1 MVTYIN
7 ILSNWFFSDVPGNNG
22 FRENNSAMIQAV
34 LHISTEL
41 LYGWPRSTS
50 GALYHNVT
58 TYFKVNWKM
67 YEKKNVWLY
76 FLLTTEVNFIS
87 KSYVLANPKSANFI
101 CPWADT
107 KIFCGFKSRCIIRW
121 ECKKSTPVSNS
132 VANFWNVIWI
142 LNYIYFSPG

>member
-1 MVTYIN
+1 MYQEIMDFEKIIQLWYKQCSIYLQNYYMV
-7 ILSNWFFSDVPGNNG
+7 G
-22 FRENNSAMIQAV
+22 REV
-34 LHISTEL
+34 LQVLYTIMLQPISKLIE
-41 LYGWPRSTS
+41 
-50 GALYHNVT
+50 
-58 TYFKVNWKM
+58 KCMK
-67 YEKKNVWLY
+67 KKNVWLY